1 MLDSKTASRLLLAQ
15 HSEMEADEP
24 STAEFITNILGI
36 IRRQIILVLV
46 LGLIGSAFGVFF
58 LLRSEPQFTATTT
71 LLINTRKFEIFQQPP
86 VSDAVPMQSAGAIES
101 QVELLRSDEVALRVI
116 KKLDLSENP
125 RFVENPRK
133 GFVTHL
139 LHNVFPNYYTDA
151 VSPIDREDI
160 ALKVFNNNLSVE
172 RVGVT
177 YAIEIK
183 FQSTDPE
190 LAADV
195 ANAVADAYIDVQRS
209 SESDAARR
217 ASDWL
222 EDRMPELRAKSEAA
236 QKAVVIYK
244 QDHNIVETSGG
255 QLIEDQR
262 LADVNV
268 KLSVARDETLKV
280 KTRLDEFDVSNSI
293 GLPGALANVSNAGGA
308 STSLDKLRTQYFD
321 VTSKLAESSGKLGV
335 NNPTI
340 VGLRNQATQLR
351 SEIAEEVHR
360 LKQAGERDYAAAQL
374 REANLK
380 KEFDAAV
387 VQAHG
392 AKEAQVKLRELEASA
407 HAYQDLYATYVSRYN
422 ASLQQAVSPIGEA
435 SIITPATSLIERDYK
450 KTVKAVVLFPL
461 AGVLLGLGI
470 ALLREMLAERVF
482 LTSKS
487 VQSRLRIA
495 CIGILPKLQAGKR
508 MKWRLRES
516 PDSADSKSLV
526 KGDREIGWTVVDRPF
541 SQFSEGVRSIKFAI
555 DMENRS
561 RSSRVIGITSALSN
575 EGKSTVALAIA
586 QMIASNGS
594 SVVLVDCDLR
604 NPSLT
609 RSIAPNATTGI
620 VEFALGKASI
630 EDLVWT
636 DRSTH
641 LAFVPAIPHV
651 APPDPPSLLSSAEMK
666 QAFDKLRQEFQYV
679 IVDFSPLV
687 PVIDVCATVEFV
699 DGFVFVIEWGRT
711 TVDLIK
717 RALRAVPPVS
727 DLIVGAVLNKAHMKQ
742 LTTYDPHTTSYYFYN
757 SSRQ

>member
-1 MLDSKTASRLLLAQ
+1 MSIWGCVVMLDSKTASRLLLAQ

-139 LHNVFPNYYTDA
+139 LHSVFPNYYTDA

-335 NNPTI
+335 NSM
-340 VGLRNQATQLR
+340 R
-351 SEIAEEVHR
+351 SFI
-360 LKQAGERDYAAAQL
+360 K
-374 REANLK
+374 
-380 KEFDAAV
+380 
-387 VQAHG
+387 
-392 AKEAQVKLRELEASA
+392 
-407 HAYQDLYATYVSRYN
+407 
-422 ASLQQAVSPIGEA
+422 
-435 SIITPATSLIERDYK
+435 PAFSLI
-450 KTVKAVVLFPL
+450 TAS
-461 AGVLLGLGI
+461 GLLI
-470 ALLREMLAERVF
+470 
-482 LTSKS
+482 S
-487 VQSRLRIA
+487 
-495 CIGILPKLQAGKR
+495 
-508 MKWRLRES
+508 
-516 PDSADSKSLV
+516 
-526 KGDREIGWTVVDRPF
+526 
-541 SQFSEGVRSIKFAI
+541 
-555 DMENRS
+555 
-561 RSSRVIGITSALSN
+561 
-575 EGKSTVALAIA
+575 
-586 QMIASNGS
+586 
-594 SVVLVDCDLR
+594 
-604 NPSLT
+604 
-609 RSIAPNATTGI
+609 
-620 VEFALGKASI
+620 
-630 EDLVWT
+630 
-636 DRSTH
+636 
-641 LAFVPAIPHV
+641 
-651 APPDPPSLLSSAEMK
+651 
-666 QAFDKLRQEFQYV
+666 
-679 IVDFSPLV
+679 
-687 PVIDVCATVEFV
+687 
-699 DGFVFVIEWGRT
+699 
-711 TVDLIK
+711 
-717 RALRAVPPVS
+717 
-727 DLIVGAVLNKAHMKQ
+727 
-742 LTTYDPHTTSYYFYN
+742 
-757 SSRQ
+757 